1 MISLKNLEQQSVN
14 NVDTQPIKSK
24 IFATMEIKS
33 QPVRFPVDSGAMCN
47 VISKNDL
54 PDECRIAHSKQV
66 LSMFNG

>member
-1 MISLKNLEQQSVN
+1 
-14 NVDTQPIKSK
+14 
-24 IFATMEIKS
+24 MEIKG